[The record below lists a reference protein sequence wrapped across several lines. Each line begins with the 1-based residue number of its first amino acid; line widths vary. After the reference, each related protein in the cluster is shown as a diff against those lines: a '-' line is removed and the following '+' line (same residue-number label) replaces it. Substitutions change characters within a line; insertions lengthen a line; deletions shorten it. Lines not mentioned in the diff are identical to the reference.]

1 MPGMPGHARKSGKI
15 GAQARM
21 PGKVADDMQ
30 DKIIAGPQKLAEE
43 PWFLRL
49 PPEMREAIR
58 SNSQRQP
65 PPGYEQRMQEYF
77 QNTDR

>member
-1 MPGMPGHARKSGKI
+1 
-15 GAQARM
+15 
-21 PGKVADDMQ
+21 
-30 DKIIAGPQKLAEE
+30 
-43 PWFLRL
+43 
-49 PPEMREAIR
+49 MREAIR